1 MKIDIEELTKVKTN
15 ESFPN
20 ITVHTLVLTMPTVV
34 QALEKGD
41 MQLIIEHNGE
51 RKVPMRISESAV
63 NIDRLLRTCGPI
75 TYAKSPIES
84 CKIESVLDYLKHVC
98 G

>member
-75 TYAKSPIES
+75 TYAKSPTEF